1 MQSHAESWHKL
12 RCCHFLV
19 KSVGQFKLKERERE
33 TNLITYNNI
42 YSCIKMISYYKGK
55 KIARIWT
62 TKMELKYLGNDI
74 RRKGFKSMK

>member
-33 TNLITYNNI
+33 RLIWLLTI
-42 YSCIKMISYYKGK
+42 TFIVV
-55 KIARIWT
+55 
-62 TKMELKYLGNDI
+62 
-74 RRKGFKSMK
+74 